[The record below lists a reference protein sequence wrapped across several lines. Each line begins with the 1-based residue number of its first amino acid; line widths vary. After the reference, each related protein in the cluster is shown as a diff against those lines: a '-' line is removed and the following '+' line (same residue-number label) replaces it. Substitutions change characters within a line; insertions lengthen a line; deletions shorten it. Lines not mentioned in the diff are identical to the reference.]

1 MKATIENRLNTNYDE
16 ARVMK
21 QFYKII
27 DIILFA
33 EDELHLQD
41 IMESESFTEDLF
53 HFEWGFG
60 GNHFWVKQKEFD
72 ARIVIVTY

>member
-16 ARVMK
+16 VRVK
-21 QFYKII
+21 VQFYKII

-60 GNHFWVKQKEFD
+60 GHHFWVKQKGIE
-72 ARIVIVTY
+72 ARIVIVNF